1 MIREMHFLC
10 LTFPIIRMSNQH
22 SNIPTRTFYTAVGS
36 EILGLGRTTSSKEK
50 FQKWMTTLL
59 IGMQREGRKNRQLK
73 GLSNKLSSKYF
84 ETLKRFEDTAKS
96 FIYYLDCFNRGLRVQ
111 LIFLLLFFNFYFF

>member
-1 MIREMHFLC
+1 MIRAMHFLC

-22 SNIPTRTFYTAVGS
+22 SNIPTRTFYTAAGS

-73 GLSNKLSSKYF
+73 RLSNKLSSKYF

-96 FIYYLDCFNRGLRVQ
+96 FIHYLDCFNRGLRVQ